1 MAFKFVYPKNI
12 ASTATKL
19 APATSSTLSVNED
32 LGTKPFTFVT
42 DFSLTDE
49 YNRATQEPD
58 KQGFLE
64 TLKSPFELWRYNSLP
79 VAAYQ
84 IASGETKGKQAQE
97 SFDWLQANPDIKS
110 GDEYDYHTAM
120 YQRYG
125 YSLSPQPFSFEA
137 VKEGI
142 QSNPAMFAGEMVHSL
157 VPDPY

>member
-58 KQGFLE
+58 KPGFIE
-64 TLKSPFELWRYNSLP
+64 TLKSPFELWKYNSLP
-79 VAAYQ
+79 ISFSQYF
-84 IASGETKGKQAQE
+84 GEKQNQL
-97 SFDWLQANPDIKS
+97 FDRVRFKNACY
-110 GDEYDYHTAM
+110 E
-120 YQRYG
+120 
-125 YSLSPQPFSFEA
+125 
-137 VKEGI
+137 
-142 QSNPAMFAGEMVHSL
+142 
-157 VPDPY
+157 